1 MEVYSSLYIVLPFYQ
16 TLQSQDIHPWK
27 KNSGSMDHSLGDDL
41 FQPYKK
47 YIAELLQSQHND
59 QMISTGLD

>member
-1 MEVYSSLYIVLPFYQ
+1 
-16 TLQSQDIHPWK
+16 
-27 KNSGSMDHSLGDDL
+27 MDHSLGDDL

-59 QMISTGLD
+59 QMISQVSTSVNWLFVGGTAQYEN

>member
-1 MEVYSSLYIVLPFYQ
+1 MYIHPYIVLPFYQ
-16 TLQSQDIHPWK
+16 TLQLQDIHPWK

-47 YIAELLQSQHND
+47 YNAELLQSQHND
-59 QMISTGLD
+59 QIISTGLN